1 MRVKCHPTLGILV
14 GTDGHVMV
22 PQNYRSPAHWT
33 FGCKNGSTGYRQVGI
48 ATKIYHVHR
57 LVVETFIGEI
67 PDGMEVDHIDR
78 DRSNNALNNLRIVT
92 SSINHRNT
100 SAHDRVTERGGT
112 HKYED
117 ARKSNCDNSLRYYYE
132 NWEKVRKCQARY
144 RAENKDKIRE
154 QRARRR
160 KMYKCVLFSDG
171 KRRDIPNSEALE
183 LLKLP
188 VKERTWPI

>member
-1 MRVKCHPTLGILV
+1 MRVKCHPILGVLV

-67 PDGMEVDHIDR
+67 PDGMEVDHLDR
-78 DRSNNALNNLRIVT
+78 DRSNNALDNLRIVT
-92 SSINHRNT
+92 HSQNNRNT
-100 SAHDRVTERGGT
+100 SHNDRVDARGGT
-112 HKYED
+112 HW
-117 ARKSNCDNSLRYYYE
+117 YE
-132 NWEKVRKCQARY
+132 NEKQYWKEKNAEHRKTHKNVY
-144 RAENKDKIRE
+144 
-154 QRARRR
+154 
-160 KMYKCVLFSDG
+160 FSDG
-171 KRRDIPNSEALE
+171 KRRWLPNSEALE

-188 VKERTWPI
+188 VKERTWPR